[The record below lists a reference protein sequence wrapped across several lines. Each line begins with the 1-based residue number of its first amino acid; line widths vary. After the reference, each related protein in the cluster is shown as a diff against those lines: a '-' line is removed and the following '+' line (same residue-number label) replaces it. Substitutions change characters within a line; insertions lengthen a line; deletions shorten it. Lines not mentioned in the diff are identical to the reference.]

1 MNFRA
6 FGIAA
11 LAIAL
16 CATAKAQTTSD
27 AWVGIWHANVGDK
40 PTAALTLA
48 TDTGALGGTFV
59 LDIISDEGGQPHVI
73 AAEPHVL
80 LNPKVAGD
88 LLTFQVKMR
97 HQDGGS
103 VVASFEV
110 KRTAANKATIHCT
123 DCGEDAPVV
132 ALVKGL

>member
-1 MNFRA
+1 MNFRG
-6 FGIAA
+6 FGIAV
-11 LAIAL
+11 LAVAL
-16 CATAKAQTTSD
+16 CAAAKAQTTSD
-27 AWVGIWHANVGDK
+27 AWVGIWHATVGGK
-40 PTAALTLA
+40 PSALLTLA
-48 TDTGALGGTFV
+48 TDTGALGGTVV

-73 AAEPHVL
+73 ASEPHVL
-80 LNPKVAGD
+80 LNPKIAGD

-97 HQDGGS
+97 HLDGGS

-110 KRTAANKATIHCT
+110 KRTAADKATIHCT